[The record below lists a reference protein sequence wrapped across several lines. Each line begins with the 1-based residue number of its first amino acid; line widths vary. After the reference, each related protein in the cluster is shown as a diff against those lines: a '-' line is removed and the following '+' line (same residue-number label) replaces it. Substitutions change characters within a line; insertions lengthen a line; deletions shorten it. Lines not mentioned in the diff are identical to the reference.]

1 VSAGSRFGATGG
13 GADTVESQATRSL
26 AIRPTFTAMNPT
38 TSRPASKVRTR
49 TARLAV
55 VGVIALSATLSA
67 CSAGDGGSGAGD
79 SAQSVTDEG
88 AVGADQGGGTVQE
101 GTDGTDGSVA
111 PAATTV
117 DDTRQVVQTGDVAM
131 SVEDPRVAVDAIVR
145 LTEEAG
151 GRVDDR
157 AEQAQTDTEV
167 GTASL
172 TIRLPAVA
180 VSPTLVALRD
190 LGDVDKVTLT
200 KKDVTAAAQ
209 DLDARIHAM
218 QLSVGR
224 MENLLAT
231 ATTHDDIVTAEN
243 ALTERETSLETL
255 ESQRSALAEQV
266 SLSTLRVA
274 LVGPDL
280 PPFVEPPVPPAPP
293 IGPQSFVEGLAT
305 GWGSLV
311 EVLSG
316 IVIVVGVLLPWLA
329 FGGAIAAGVVAVVR
343 WTRRMRPPV
352 PPVQPLAA
360 GPGNPF
366 DPPAGPPVARPVD
379 PDAHTPR

>member
-1 VSAGSRFGATGG
+1 
-13 GADTVESQATRSL
+13 
-26 AIRPTFTAMNPT
+26 MNPT
-38 TSRPASKVRTR
+38 TSRPTSKVRAR

-55 VGVIALSATLSA
+55 VGVIALSATLTA
-67 CSAGDGGSGAGD
+67 CSAADSGSSAGD
-79 SAQSVTDEG
+79 TAQSVTDEG
-88 AVGADQGGGTVQE
+88 AVGADQGGGAVQE
-101 GTDGTDGSVA
+101 STDGSVA
-111 PAATTV
+111 PVASTV
-117 DDTRQVVQTGDVAM
+117 DTRQVVQTGDVAM
-131 SVEDPRVAVDAIVR
+131 SVKDPRAAADAIVD
-145 LTEEAG
+145 LTEGAG

-157 AEQAQTDTEV
+157 AEQAQTETEV

-172 TIRLPAVA
+172 TIRLPAAA
-180 VSPTLVALRD
+180 VSTTLVAMRD

-255 ESQRSALAEQV
+255 LSQRSALAEQV
-266 SLSTLRVA
+266 SLSTIHVA

-280 PPFVEPPVPPAPP
+280 PPYVEPPAPPVPPT
-293 IGPQSFVEGLAT
+293 GPQSFLEGLAT

-311 EVLSG
+311 ALVSG

-343 WTRRMRPPV
+343 WTRRWRTPAAAT
-352 PPVQPLAA
+352 PVQPLVA

-366 DPPAGPPVARPVD
+366 DPPAGPPAARPVD
-379 PDAHTPR
+379 PDQRG